1 MKRSLTILDATVDHE
16 FARTGGT
23 MFDALR
29 DYIRAFFRIAVGFLF
44 ACHGA
49 ASLFGVL
56 GGAAEGGGAVPVGT
70 WPVWY
75 AALIQLVTG
84 ILVAF
89 GLLVVPASLLA
100 SGSMAYAYFVVHQ
113 KDGLLPI
120 LNQGEP
126 AAMFSLA
133 FLLIATLG
141 TSPYSVD
148 YVIASRRTPRNAD
161 MTR

>member
-1 MKRSLTILDATVDHE
+1 VLDT
-16 FARTGGT
+16 FRNC
-23 MFDALR
+23 
-29 DYIRAFFRIAVGFLF
+29 IRAFFRISVAFLF

-56 GGAAEGGGAVPVGT
+56 DGAEGGAAVPVGA
-70 WPVWY
+70 WPGWY
-75 AALIQLVTG
+75 AALIQLATG
-84 ILVAF
+84 ILVAL
-89 GLLVVPASLLA
+89 GLLAVPASLLA

-120 LNQGEP
+120 VNQGEP

-133 FLLIATLG
+133 FLLIAALG

-148 YVIASRRTPRNAD
+148 QVIASRRTSQDAGSAR
-161 MTR
+161 